1 MGVGTAVGAV
11 IGAVGGFLFGGGRLL
26 SKALTGAGKKVMTKV
41 ATNTTMKELAEKTVE
56 QGITRA
62 QRKFAVDFAAKAT
75 GIASKDVA
83 KTALQ
88 SGRARALEAIG
99 RGLVTAN
106 PALASA
112 AKEWTADQFAAYAV
126 KNATTKE
133 IRKRTLFE
141 ASKWTAESFKDVAD
155 MTFLLDM
162 DPEVS
167 LRRVGVRGEEIS
179 KFEDRSFL
187 EQVRSGYLALAEEF
201 GFVRIDASKSAE
213 DVADEVFERIQEV
226 L

>member
-1 MGVGTAVGAV
+1 
-11 IGAVGGFLFGGGRLL
+11 L
-26 SKALTGAGKKVMTKV
+26 
-41 ATNTTMKELAEKTVE
+41 
-56 QGITRA
+56 
-62 QRKFAVDFAAKAT
+62 
-75 GIASKDVA
+75 
-83 KTALQ
+83 
-88 SGRARALEAIG
+88 LEASS
-99 RGLVTAN
+99 
-106 PALASA
+106 P
-112 AKEWTADQFAAYAV
+112 
-126 KNATTKE
+126 
-133 IRKRTLFE
+133 
-141 ASKWTAESFKDVAD
+141 FKDVAD

-162 DPEVS
+162 DPEIS